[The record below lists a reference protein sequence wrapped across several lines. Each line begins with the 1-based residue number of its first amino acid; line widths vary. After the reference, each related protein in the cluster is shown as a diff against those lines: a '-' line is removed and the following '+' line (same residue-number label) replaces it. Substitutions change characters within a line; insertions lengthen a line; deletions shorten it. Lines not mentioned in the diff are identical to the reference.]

1 MNGLSTTFLKKFE
14 ANLILFLVNGL
25 SDENQEIKMMCI
37 NLIEDVGLK
46 RKLLALELE
55 EKIDEFLDN

>member
-1 MNGLSTTFLKKFE
+1 
-14 ANLILFLVNGL
+14 
-25 SDENQEIKMMCI
+25 MMCI

>member
-1 MNGLSTTFLKKFE
+1 MNGLSTTCLKKFE
-14 ANLILFLVNGL
+14 ANLILLLVNGL
-25 SDENQEIKMMCI
+25 SDENEEIKMLCI

-55 EKIDEFLDN
+55 EKIDEFLDS